1 MLSDIVKTEPKFLPA
16 YAPLIYICKQKEDA
30 WSLYKKAY
38 QIAPTQADYHYSMV
52 TRLAKRYQGSDE
64 EMFQFARGSARKHP
78 RSSILGLIARAHI
91 EKSVAFKMTLKVK
104 ELGGYFRQAEVVN
117 EIKEAFEA
125 LHQNP
130 DEQNSQQDLLLAYN
144 HFAFCFVCMNEKD
157 AAKQLFEKIGL
168 QYSYFPW
175 SYPIDDSA
183 EGYLEYRR
191 RDGRRLKVT

>member
-1 MLSDIVKTEPKFLPA
+1 M
-16 YAPLIYICKQKEDA
+16 
-30 WSLYKKAY
+30 
-38 QIAPTQADYHYSMV
+38 
-52 TRLAKRYQGSDE
+52 
-64 EMFQFARGSARKHP
+64 
-78 RSSILGLIARAHI
+78 
-91 EKSVAFKMTLKVK
+91 
-104 ELGGYFRQAEVVN
+104 VN